1 MFYSVSKDLERRSI
15 DAQDDD
21 HKAGVVSSSFYPKA
35 SPPKAIHIS
44 KKLAIRQTKKDFS
57 EFSFSTRYRLCIN
70 EPYCCKSNNSYF
82 SSFLP
87 LKQQRII
94 AKILRC
100 IPKKSLPFPSPF
112 FFNFKQKTNSEI
124 QQKEKSCIS
133 KTASCHIKIRKR
145 KKIFCQFLSAK
156 VYN

>member
-1 MFYSVSKDLERRSI
+1 M
-15 DAQDDD
+15 
-21 HKAGVVSSSFYPKA
+21 G
-35 SPPKAIHIS
+35 
-44 KKLAIRQTKKDFS
+44 
-57 EFSFSTRYRLCIN
+57 
-70 EPYCCKSNNSYF
+70 KSNNSYF

-124 QQKEKSCIS
+124 QQ
-133 KTASCHIKIRKR
+133 RKR
-145 KKIFCQFLSAK
+145 VAFQKKASLFLLLSSLILNK
-156 VYN
+156 KPTQKFSKGKELHFKKKPPFSFSFLL